1 MRTQYTHAQYYTR
14 NTHCMWALVFAEDNL
29 QNDTQ
34 FLDFQALLN
43 IVSFSLVEMTAVKE
57 LKYSVHTLVATP
69 ATKCNGVAYYS
80 L

>member
-1 MRTQYTHAQYYTR
+1 
-14 NTHCMWALVFAEDNL
+14 MWALVFAEDNL

-57 LKYSVHTLVATP
+57 LKYSVHTLVATRRG
-69 ATKCNGVAYYS
+69 ASYKVQ
-80 L
+80 